1 MSQKKCLHNIRG
13 NQPGKETIM
22 IPGFHGLD
30 LIVILVI
37 ALLIFGPKR
46 LPEMGSSIGKSIK
59 EFRKGMSELT
69 SPKDEKEEEA
79 KLPIASKEVKNESQS
94 ASIPANTEITASP
107 TTTSPAASTSSAT
120 SPSTSPSASTSAT
133 ETRVE

>member
-1 MSQKKCLHNIRG
+1 
-13 NQPGKETIM
+13 M

-69 SPKDEKEEEA
+69 SPKDEKEEDA
-79 KLPIASKEVKNESQS
+79 KLPPASVTKNEFQS
-94 ASIPANTEITASP
+94 SAAPINHEVISNVSSTVPP
-107 TTTSPAASTSSAT
+107 TTTSTP
-120 SPSTSPSASTSAT
+120 
-133 ETRVE
+133 ETKVE

>member
-1 MSQKKCLHNIRG
+1 
-13 NQPGKETIM
+13 M

-59 EFRKGMSELT
+59 EFRKGMAELT

-79 KLPIASKEVKNESQS
+79 KLPPASQGVKNEFQS
-94 ASIPANTEITASP
+94 AAVPANNEVTSTVTSTVSP
-107 TTTSPAASTSSAT
+107 TSTST
-120 SPSTSPSASTSAT
+120 T
-133 ETRVE
+133 ETKVE

>member
-1 MSQKKCLHNIRG
+1 
-13 NQPGKETIM
+13 M

-59 EFRKGMSELT
+59 EFRKGMNELAN
-69 SPKDEKEEEA
+69 PKDEKEEEA
-79 KLPIASKEVKNESQS
+79 KLPPASVTRNEFQS
-94 ASIPANTEITASP
+94 TVVPTNTEVPSS
-107 TTTSPAASTSSAT
+107 TTISSTNTS
-120 SPSTSPSASTSAT
+120 
-133 ETRVE
+133 ETKVE